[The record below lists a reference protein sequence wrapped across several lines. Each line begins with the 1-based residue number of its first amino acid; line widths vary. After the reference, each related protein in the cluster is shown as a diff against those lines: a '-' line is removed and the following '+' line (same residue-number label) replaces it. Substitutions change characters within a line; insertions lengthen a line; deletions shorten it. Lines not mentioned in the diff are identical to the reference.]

1 MPQTLVMEI
10 PLISGTG
17 TDKAG
22 ILAEGEEALA
32 NSIGAE
38 FVQALTTSPFVLP
51 YEAAAGGDKSGLQVA
66 LYTFTGTPSG
76 ATNVEHPAVRH
87 FFRVD
92 NQTDQPVTVLVV
104 SQTGVL
110 IPAGHKRDCYCNG
123 TDVVDASPTT
133 DFMSYTPGKPAVS
146 LQILRLLFKTRHIFP
161 IDFAESLAEARI
173 TSAGTATF
181 DVQKNGSSVGSLVF
195 TTSVTGVFTV
205 TSAETFTE
213 GDVLG
218 IVAPGSQDGTLED
231 ISITLVAN
239 KA

>member
-1 MPQTLVMEI
+1 MEI
-10 PLISGTG
+10 PLVGSQG
-17 TDKAG
+17 TDKSG
-22 ILAEGEEALA
+22 IMAEGEEALA
-32 NSIGAE
+32 NSIGGE

-66 LYTFTGTPSG
+66 RYVFTGTPSG

-110 IPAGHKRDCYCNG
+110 IPAGHRRDCYCNG

-146 LQILRLLFKTRHIFP
+146 LHILRLLFKTRHFFP
-161 IDFAESLAEARI
+161 IDFAESIVEARI
-173 TSAGTATF
+173 ASVATATF
-181 DVQKNGSSVGSLVF
+181 DVQKNGGSIGSLVF
-195 TTSVTGVFTV
+195 STSTTGVFTIA
-205 TSAETFTE
+205 SAQTFTE
-213 GDVLG
+213 TDILS
-218 IVAPGSQDGTLED
+218 IVAPGSQDANLED
-231 ISITLVAN
+231 ISMTLVAN
-239 KA
+239 KG